1 MKSVHIADNAKR
13 FTMNNY
19 QEATVKEI
27 LKSVKV
33 RCIKCHSKM
42 IRVVDLN
49 DDALVGYSCE
59 NCPHYNLLDDHP
71 I

>member
-1 MKSVHIADNAKR
+1 
-13 FTMNNY
+13 MNNY
-19 QEATVKEI
+19 QDKTIKEI

-33 RCIKCHSKM
+33 KCIKCHSPM

-49 DDALVGYSCE
+49 DDAVVGYSCQH
-59 NCPHYNLLDDHP
+59 CPHYNLLNQNV